1 MRLLWSLTGVQGKG
15 RVLARRFAFSYTS
28 TMENPIIDF
37 DPAEDTTFPL
47 PVPQTMTSKSFM
59 AVIEA
64 HRPAPGKTAI
74 WHLGQNSW
82 ILKGENGKI
91 LAVDPY
97 LTDFCASKRTLR
109 KAPKSRL
116 LPVFI
121 EPEDLKADVVLI
133 THSHPDHADPFTLER
148 LSIKQTALFLGPWQA
163 LKAVTDAGI
172 PQSRQVLMHPLQTE
186 IVGSSDAAA
195 GIEVTGT
202 FAEPTDFT
210 DLNHMGFVVKFPQGR
225 VWYNSGDTAKTEL
238 LEHVKAFRPAMMA
251 VCINGGYHNLSHW
264 EAAEICALVQ
274 PEVAV
279 PAHYDMMPH
288 NLQSPAMFRKSLYEK
303 ARTVHYLRME
313 YYKAYEF

>member
-1 MRLLWSLTGVQGKG
+1 
-15 RVLARRFAFSYTS
+15 
-28 TMENPIIDF
+28 MEQPIVDF
-37 DPAEDTTFPL
+37 DPAEELAFPR
-47 PVPQTMTSKSFM
+47 PVEQKFSSKDFM
-59 AVIEA
+59 AAIQAYRTAV
-64 HRPAPGKTAI
+64 GKTAV

-82 ILKGENGKI
+82 ILKGSDGRI

-97 LTDFCASKRTLR
+97 LTDYCASKRTR
-109 KAPKSRL
+109 EAVAKSRL
-116 LPVFI
+116 LPIFI

-148 LSIKQTALFLGPWQA
+148 LTIKKTAVFLGPWQA
-163 LKAVTDAGI
+163 LKVVTEAGI
-172 PQSRQVLMHPLQTE
+172 PKEQQVLMHPLQTE
-186 IVGSSDAAA
+186 TVYGTAI
-195 GIEVTGT
+195 TGT

-210 DLNHMGFVVKFPQGR
+210 DLNHMGFAVQFPGGR

-238 LEHVKAFRPAMMA
+238 LGHVKALQPAMMA

-288 NLQSPAMFRKSLYEK
+288 NLQSPHMFRKSLFEK
-303 ARTVHYLRME
+303 ARSVRYLRME
-313 YYKAYEF
+313 YYTAYEF

>member
-1 MRLLWSLTGVQGKG
+1 MD
-15 RVLARRFAFSYTS
+15 
-28 TMENPIIDF
+28 NPAVDF
-37 DPAEDTTFPL
+37 DPSEDLLFPR
-47 PVPQTMTSKSFM
+47 PVEQKLTSKDFM
-59 AVIEA
+59 AAIEA
-64 HRPAPGKTAI
+64 HTPGPGKSAV

-82 ILKGENGKI
+82 ILKGPGGKI

-97 LTDFCASKRTLR
+97 LTDFCASKRTR
-109 KAPKSRL
+109 EKVPKSRL

-121 EPEDLKADVVLI
+121 EPEDLRADVVLV

-148 LSIKQTALFLGPWQA
+148 LDIKKSALFLAPWQV
-163 LKAVTDAGI
+163 LKVFDEAGI
-172 PQSRQVLMHPLQTE
+172 PKSSQLLMHPLQKET
-186 IVGSSDAAA
+186 VG

-210 DLNHMGFVVKFPQGR
+210 DLNHMGFAVQFPGGR

-238 LEHVKAFRPAMMA
+238 LEHVKAFKPAMMA

-288 NLQSPAMFRKSLYEK
+288 NLQSPHMFRKSLYEK
-303 ARTVHYLRME
+303 ARGVGYLRME
-313 YYKAYEF
+313 YYRAYEF

>member
-1 MRLLWSLTGVQGKG
+1 MD
-15 RVLARRFAFSYTS
+15 
-28 TMENPIIDF
+28 NPIVDF
-37 DPAEDTTFPL
+37 DPNDELTFPQ
-47 PVPQTMTSKSFM
+47 PVAAQLSSKGFM
-59 AVIEA
+59 AAIEA
-64 HRPAPGKTAI
+64 YRPGPGKTAV

-82 ILKGENGKI
+82 ILKGDSDPQTGAPGKI

-97 LTDFCASKRTLR
+97 LTDFCASKRTGQ

-116 LPVFI
+116 LPIFI

-133 THSHPDHADPFTLER
+133 THSHSDHADPFTLER
-148 LSIKQTALFLGPWQA
+148 LAIQESALFLGPWQA
-163 LKAVTDAGI
+163 LKVVTEAGI
-172 PQSRQVLMHPLQTE
+172 PAHRQVLMHPLQTAVPE
-186 IVGSSDAAA
+186 GT
-195 GIEVTGT
+195 GIEITGT

-210 DLNHMGFVVKFPQGR
+210 DLNHMGFVVKFPRGR

-238 LEHVKAFRPAMMA
+238 LEHVKAFKPAMMA

-288 NLQSPAMFRKSLYEK
+288 NLQSPSMFRKSLFEK
-303 ARTVHYLRME
+303 ARTVKYLKMD

>member
-1 MRLLWSLTGVQGKG
+1 
-15 RVLARRFAFSYTS
+15 
-28 TMENPIIDF
+28 MENPIIDF
-37 DPAEDTTFPL
+37 DPNEDINFPL
-47 PVPQTMTSKSFM
+47 PVVQSLTSKAFM
-59 AVIEA
+59 AAIEA
-64 HRPAPGKTAI
+64 YQPAPGRTAI

-82 ILKGENGKI
+82 ILKGARDPQSGTSGQI

-97 LTDFCASKRTLR
+97 LTDYCASQRTGKRV
-109 KAPKSRL
+109 PKSRL

-121 EPEDLKADVVLI
+121 EPEDLRADIVLV
-133 THSHPDHADPFTLER
+133 THSHADHADPFTLER
-148 LSIKQTALFLGPWQA
+148 LTIKNTAVFLGPWQA
-163 LKAVTDAGI
+163 LKTVSEAGI
-172 PQSRQVLMHPLQTE
+172 PKERQILMHPLQTQT
-186 IVGSSDAAA
+186 VGLDGRA

-210 DLNHMGFVVKFPQGR
+210 DLNHMGFVVKFPGGR

-238 LEHVKAFRPAMMA
+238 LGHVKSFQPAMMS

-303 ARTVHYLRME
+303 ARTVKYLKMD

>member
-1 MRLLWSLTGVQGKG
+1 MDQ
-15 RVLARRFAFSYTS
+15 
-28 TMENPIIDF
+28 PIVDF
-37 DPAEDTTFPL
+37 DPNEDLTFPR
-47 PVPQTMTSKSFM
+47 PVTPKLSSQAFM
-59 AVIEA
+59 AAIEA
-64 HRPAPGKTAI
+64 YHPAPGRTAV

-82 ILKGENGKI
+82 ILKGPDTADGPGPI

-97 LTDFCASKRTLR
+97 LTDFCASKRTLTR
-109 KAPKSRL
+109 TPKSRL

-121 EPEDLKADVVLI
+121 EPEDLRADVVLI

-148 LSIKQTALFLGPWQA
+148 LAIQESALFLGPWQA
-163 LKAVTDAGI
+163 LKVVTDAGVR
-172 PQSRQVLMHPLQTE
+172 PGRQILMHPLQTE
-186 IVGSSDAAA
+186 TPL

-210 DLNHMGFVVKFPQGR
+210 DLNHMGFAVKFPGGR
-225 VWYNSGDTAKTEL
+225 VWYNSGDTAKSEL
-238 LEHVKAFRPAMMA
+238 LGHVKALQPAMMA

-288 NLQSPAMFRKSLYEK
+288 NLQSPHMFRKSLYEK
-303 ARTVHYLRME
+303 AKAVRYLRME
-313 YYKAYEF
+313 YYTAYEF

>member
-1 MRLLWSLTGVQGKG
+1 
-15 RVLARRFAFSYTS
+15 
-28 TMENPIIDF
+28 MENPIVDF
-37 DPAEDTTFPL
+37 DPSEDILFPR
-47 PVPQTMTSKSFM
+47 PVDQALTSKAFM
-59 AVIEA
+59 AAIEA
-64 HRPAPGKTAI
+64 YEPGPGRTAI

-82 ILKGENGKI
+82 ILKGARDSQTGPSGKI

-97 LTDFCASKRTLR
+97 FTDFCASQRTSQ

-116 LPVFI
+116 LPIFI
-121 EPEDLKADVVLI
+121 EPEDLRADAVLI
-133 THSHPDHADPFTLER
+133 THSHADHADPFTLER
-148 LSIKQTALFLGPWQA
+148 LHIKKTAIFLGPWQA
-163 LKAVTDAGI
+163 LKVVSEAGI
-172 PQSRQVLMHPLQTE
+172 PKEQQVLMHPLQTE
-186 IVGSSDAAA
+186 IVCSAGGS

-210 DLNHMGFVVKFPQGR
+210 DLNHMGFVVKFPGGR

-238 LEHVKAFRPAMMA
+238 LEHVKSFHPAMMA

-303 ARTVHYLRME
+303 ARTVKYLRMD

>member
-1 MRLLWSLTGVQGKG
+1 
-15 RVLARRFAFSYTS
+15 
-28 TMENPIIDF
+28 MENQPIDF
-37 DPAEDTTFPL
+37 DPAEDLQFP
-47 PVPQTMTSKSFM
+47 PSVPQVQSSLEFM
-59 AVIEA
+59 AAIQ
-64 HRPAPGKTAI
+64 RYQPGPGKTAV

-82 ILKGENGKI
+82 ILKGETGGI

-97 LTDFCASKRTLR
+97 LTDFCASKRTKTR
-109 KAPKSRL
+109 VPKSRL

-148 LSIKQTALFLGPWQA
+148 LSIKQTAQFLGPWQA
-163 LKAVTDAGI
+163 LKVVTEAGI
-172 PQSRQVLMHPLQTE
+172 PADRQVLMHPLQTASVQGLE
-186 IVGSSDAAA
+186 I
-195 GIEVTGT
+195 TGT

-210 DLNHMGFVVKFPQGR
+210 DLNHIGFVVKFPGGR

-238 LEHVKAFRPAMMA
+238 LEHVKAFKPAMMA

-288 NLQSPAMFRKSLYEK
+288 NLQSPHMFRKSLYEK
-303 ARTVHYLRME
+303 AKTVQYLKME

>member
-1 MRLLWSLTGVQGKG
+1 VEPLLS
-15 RVLARRFAFSYTS
+15 
-28 TMENPIIDF
+28 
-37 DPAEDTTFPL
+37 
-47 PVPQTMTSKSFM
+47 SKDFM
-59 AVIEA
+59 AAIQAYQPE
-64 HRPAPGKTAI
+64 PGKTAI

-97 LTDFCASKRTLR
+97 LTDYCASKRTGQ
-109 KAPKSRL
+109 KVAKSRL

-121 EPEDLKADVVLI
+121 EPEDLKVDAVLI
-133 THSHPDHADPFTLER
+133 THSHTDHADPFTLER
-148 LSIKQTALFLGPWQA
+148 LTIKDSALFLGPWQA
-163 LKAVTDAGI
+163 LKVVSEAGI
-172 PQSRQVLMHPLQTE
+172 TTGQQVLMHPLQTE
-186 IVGSSDAAA
+186 VICSDGVA

-202 FAEPTDFT
+202 FAEPTDFS
-210 DLNHMGFVVKFPQGR
+210 DLNHMGFVVKFPRGR

-238 LEHVKAFRPAMMA
+238 LEHVKQYRPAMMS

-288 NLQSPAMFRKSLYEK
+288 NLQSPHMFRKSLYEK
-303 ARTVHYLRME
+303 TKTVRYLRMD
-313 YYKAYEF
+313 YYRAYEF